1 MEWLFTCVYVCV
13 VLYNKMWWKRYW
25 KIKVWDTLIQ
35 CYDKS
40 RMIRQ
45 WLRCEI
51 VEYWRE
57 TSL

>member
-13 VLYNKMWWKRYW
+13 VLYNEMWWKRYW
-25 KIKVWDTLIQ
+25 KIKVWDTLIP

-40 RMIRQ
+40 RMIGQ
-45 WLRCEI
+45 WLKCEI
-51 VEYWRE
+51 IEYWRE